1 MHLKRESAPNT
12 GNRRSRTGSAIS
24 EFGPA
29 LFLFIV
35 FMLFPVL
42 DVISMGF
49 AYFSACTLNDLQL
62 REAARQPKTQVL
74 SIDGVIQEKI
84 PQQWRNSTLSLL
96 LAPQTNINTV
106 PIYKAGVGAVYL
118 TLQTTVSFRPLLP
131 IPFLNGIPGLGAPLT
146 LTISGTRPLEDNRL
160 YAQ

>member
-1 MHLKRESAPNT
+1 MKRNSPNGSHL
-12 GNRRSRTGSAIS
+12 RRKSGSAIS

-29 LFLFIV
+29 LFLFLI
-35 FMLFPVL
+35 FMLFPVI
-42 DVISMGF
+42 DVIAMGF

-74 SIDGVIQEKI
+74 SIDGLVQEAI
-84 PQQWRNSTLSLL
+84 PQKWKASSISIL
-96 LAPQTNINTV
+96 LAPTTNINTL
-106 PIYKAGVGAVYL
+106 PTYKAGVGAVYL
-118 TLQTTVSFRPLLP
+118 SLATTVSFRPLLP

-146 LTISGTRPLEDNRL
+146 LTITGNRPLEDPRL